1 MIGSHEITGT
11 RKQYHLFYNYG
22 GSVEIESRNPAP
34 DYTTTSFVTPN
45 PTQAPHPF
53 LDQQPA
59 TPTLD
64 RNNPRRIGGRGY
76 VPRPSA
82 VHATRGKQRRT
93 PSPAA
98 AILLLAAAGAEDAR
112 RRSGGN
118 NPRFAG
124 LLRSR
129 RGAAARRRQ
138 RPPHAAARGSRGR
151 GAVVVMEQ
159 GRKKEAGDRGRARRG
174 AAASIAGAGVGT
186 RPGFVNGNRCTF
198 TAVVRRLL
206 GCCSN
211 SGVEKLKTSPQML

>member
-59 TPTLD
+59 IPTLD

-112 RRSGGN
+112 RRSEETT
-118 NPRFAG
+118 
-124 LLRSR
+124 LDLRGSSGP
-129 RGAAARRRQ
+129 GAARPRDAGSGHRTPRHEDRAGEARWW
-138 RPPHAAARGSRGR
+138 
-151 GAVVVMEQ
+151 
-159 GRKKEAGDRGRARRG
+159 
-174 AAASIAGAGVGT
+174 
-186 RPGFVNGNRCTF
+186 
-198 TAVVRRLL
+198 
-206 GCCSN
+206 
-211 SGVEKLKTSPQML
+211 